1 MQRAFSG
8 VSVTAPSGLVRTA
21 LLVMTLSLV
30 GMLSAAAAD
39 KPMPTDEELRKIA
52 SAVPTKASAAP
63 KQPRKLLVF
72 TLCKGYYHTSI
83 PYGAKAVALSGER
96 TGAFKATLSDDAAF
110 FEPERLREFDGVCLV
125 SALGEFFLP
134 DNLDTLPSAE
144 QLAARERDARLKK
157 NLEDY
162 IRSGKGLAGI
172 HGGCWAFN
180 QTPAFA
186 EMLGATFVNHP
197 WNSTERI
204 AVKIDEPSHPVVA
217 AFRGAGFE
225 IIDEGYQFKA
235 PYSRAKLRVL
245 LSLDTARMDMNKPN
259 LRADGDFALCWVK
272 RFGQGRIFYTA
283 LGHNAEEFWNPQLLR
298 HILDGIQF
306 ALGDLP
312 AESEPRP

>member
-1 MQRAFSG
+1 MQLLLNIPAVVPANGRAQA
-8 VSVTAPSGLVRTA
+8 VALSVA
-21 LLVMTLSLV
+21 LFLAIPVALR
-30 GMLSAAAAD
+30 AAD

-52 SAVPTKASAAP
+52 SAVPAKAAVAP

-83 PYGAKAVALSGER
+83 PHGAKAVALMGEK
-96 TGAFKATLSDDAAF
+96 TGAFKATISDDIVF
-110 FEPERLREFDGVCLV
+110 FEPENLREFDGICLV
-125 SALGEFFLP
+125 SALGEFFWP
-134 DNLDTLPSAE
+134 DNLDKLPPTE
-144 QLAARERDARLKK
+144 QEAAKKNDARLKK

-186 EMLGATFVNHP
+186 DMLGATFVNHP
-197 WNSTERI
+197 WNSTESI
-204 AVKIDEPSHPVVA
+204 AVKIDEPSHPVVT

-225 IIDEGYQFKA
+225 VIDEGYQFKE

-259 LRADGDFALCWVK
+259 LRADGDFGLCWVK
-272 RFGQGRIFYTA
+272 RFGQGRVFYTA
-283 LGHNAEEFWNPQLLR
+283 LGHNSEEFWNPQLLR
-298 HILDGIQF
+298 HFLDGIQF

-312 AESEPRP
+312 ADTEPR

>member
-1 MQRAFSG
+1 MQPLRKISAVVRAESL
-8 VSVTAPSGLVRTA
+8 SQALVFCAA
-21 LLVMTLSLV
+21 LLLAIPVASR
-30 GMLSAAAAD
+30 AAD

-52 SAVPTKASAAP
+52 SAVPTKAAVGP

-83 PYGAKAVALSGER
+83 PYGAKAVALMGER
-96 TGAFKATLSDDAAF
+96 TGAFKATISDDIVF
-110 FEPERLREFDGVCLV
+110 FEPENLREFDGICLV

-134 DNLDTLPSAE
+134 DNFDKLPPAE
-144 QLAARERDARLKK
+144 QETARKNDARLKK

-204 AVKIDEPSHPVVA
+204 AVKIDEPSHPIVT

-225 IIDEGYQFKA
+225 IIDEGYQFKD

-259 LRADGDFALCWVK
+259 LRADGDFGLCWVK

-283 LGHNAEEFWNPQLLR
+283 LGHNSEEFWNPQLLR
-298 HILDGIQF
+298 HFLDGIQF

-312 AESEPRP
+312 ADTEPR